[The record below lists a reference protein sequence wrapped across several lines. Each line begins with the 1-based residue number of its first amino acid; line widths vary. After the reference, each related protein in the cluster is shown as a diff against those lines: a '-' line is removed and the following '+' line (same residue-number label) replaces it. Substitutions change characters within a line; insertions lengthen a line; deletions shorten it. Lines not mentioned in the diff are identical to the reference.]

1 MRRVGYGAEAG
12 WWVGVYEYGDGDG
25 GIRKELHT

>member
-25 GIRKELHT
+25 GIMEE